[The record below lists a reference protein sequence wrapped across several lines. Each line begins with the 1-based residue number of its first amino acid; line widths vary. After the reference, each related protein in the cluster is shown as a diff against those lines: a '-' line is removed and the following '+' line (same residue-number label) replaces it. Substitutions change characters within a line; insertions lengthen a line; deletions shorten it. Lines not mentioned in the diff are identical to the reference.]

1 MRFTDDIPVITVTL
15 LILLPLVLYIYYKKK
30 HSYWLNRN
38 VPFLEPSIPFG
49 NIGAFVLRKTSLMRL
64 LRDLYFECKLKGHK
78 YTGIYLYARKA
89 LFISD
94 PRLIKRIL
102 TTDFHYFHDRDIYYD
117 EKNDPVTAN
126 LISLTGQKW
135 KNLRAKISPTF
146 TSGKLKTMFHTIFHC
161 AEELSSVLH
170 KCTNGPVE
178 IKDLLTRF
186 TTDVIG
192 SCAFG
197 IECNSLKDP
206 NTEFRKYGKKVTRQG
221 VTDVIKL
228 VIYRNF
234 PRLAKF
240 MKLRVISA
248 DVSNFFIDVVRQTID
263 HREQNSV
270 VRNDFMQLLIQLKN
284 NGQLEADDTLK
295 ISKNLSDF
303 KLSFNEIAAQSFL
316 FFIAGYES
324 SSTVTSFALYELAV
338 HEDMQQRLREEI
350 LRVRS
355 KYGGKIT
362 YEGIME
368 MAYMEQII
376 SGNLL
381 HVCVNIH

>member
-1 MRFTDDIPVITVTL
+1 MQFTDDIPVIMVTL
-15 LILLPLVLYIYYKKK
+15 LILLPLVLYIYYKRK

-49 NIGAFVLRKTSLMRL
+49 NLGAFVLRKTSIMRL
-64 LRDLYFECKLKGHK
+64 LRDFYFECKLKGHK

-94 PRLIKRIL
+94 PRLIKQIL

-161 AEELSSVLH
+161 AEELSSVFH
-170 KCTNGPVE
+170 KYTNGPVE

-228 VIYRNF
+228 VIYKNF

-248 DVSNFFIDVVRQTID
+248 DVSNFFIDVVKQTID
-263 HREQNSV
+263 HREQNNV

-284 NGQLEADDTLK
+284 NGQLEDDDNLK

-303 KLSFNEIAAQSFL
+303 KLSFNEIAAQSFI
-316 FFIAGYES
+316 FFLAGYES

-355 KYGGKIT
+355 KYDGKIT

-368 MAYMEQII
+368 MSYMEQII
-376 SGNLL
+376 LGNL
-381 HVCVNIH
+381 HV

>member
-1 MRFTDDIPVITVTL
+1 MQFTDDIPVIMVTL
-15 LILLPLVLYIYYKKK
+15 LILLPLVLYIYYKRK

-49 NIGAFVLRKTSLMRL
+49 NLGAFVLRKTSIMRL
-64 LRDLYFECKLKGHK
+64 LRDFYFECKLKGHK

-94 PRLIKRIL
+94 PRLIKQIL

-161 AEELSSVLH
+161 AEELSSVFH
-170 KCTNGPVE
+170 KYTNGPVE

-228 VIYRNF
+228 VIYKNF

-248 DVSNFFIDVVRQTID
+248 DVSNFFIDVVKQTID

-284 NGQLEADDTLK
+284 NGQLEDDDNLK

-303 KLSFNEIAAQSFL
+303 KLSFNEIAAQSFI
-316 FFIAGYES
+316 FFLAGYES

-355 KYGGKIT
+355 KYDGKIT

-368 MAYMEQII
+368 MSYMEQII
-376 SGNLL
+376 LGNL
-381 HVCVNIH
+381 HV